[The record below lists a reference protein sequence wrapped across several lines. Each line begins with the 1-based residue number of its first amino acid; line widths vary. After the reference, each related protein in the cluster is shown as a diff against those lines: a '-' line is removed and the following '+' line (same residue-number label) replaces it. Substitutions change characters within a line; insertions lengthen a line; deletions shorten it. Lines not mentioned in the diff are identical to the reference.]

1 MRKYFAAVIVIFAFL
16 LITAAALP
24 ALSEEHATP
33 DEVVAKV
40 KEASAFLIEAGDAG
54 LAEFCDPNGRWVFKD
69 TYVFVYDCDKGECVG
84 NITPGLVGKK
94 IEDVIDVNGK
104 PVGLELCEASKK
116 PNGWWIEY
124 IWPVKGTGALATK
137 ISYIYKAPGS
147 KYTVC
152 AGIYSPEGV
161 TADQL
166 NEKLK

>member
-1 MRKYFAAVIVIFAFL
+1 MRKLFAVVVVIFAFL

-24 ALSEEHATP
+24 ALAEEHATP

-40 KEASAFLIEAGDAG
+40 KEASDFLIKAGDAG

-137 ISYIYKAPGS
+137 ISYIYKAPGA